1 MIKDSISDL
10 FLIFYPTL
18 KRNRKG
24 DWNRLRLYNSSVMY
38 CSKEITCWDAGWLNL
53 VAFNYVYL
61 IYILYNNDS
70 NFKLVLYFSFIFS
83 LMNLALVSGLSVSQ
97 TDYLLIIFFY
107 WKWTDLSIFHWKLC
121 LVKKGSH
128 AIFFFLA
135 LILSVL
141 LDIFLILKYNE
152 MYFLVTLYIIK
163 SFNNMF
169 GCQIVL
175 FTTRQNV
182 AFVGERFSIAVHPI

>member
-38 CSKEITCWDAGWLNL
+38 CSKEIICWDAGWLNL

-61 IYILYNNDS
+61 IYILYNNDI

-83 LMNLALVSGLSVSQ
+83 LMNLALVSGLSESQ
-97 TDYLLIIFFY
+97 TDYLLIIFFTKNGQI
-107 WKWTDLSIFHWKLC
+107 WAFFIENFVSWRK
-121 LVKKGSH
+121 VV
-128 AIFFFLA
+128 IFFFLV

-152 MYFLVTLYIIK
+152 MHFLVTFYIIK

-169 GCQIVL
+169 GCQIVV

-182 AFVGERFSIAVHPI
+182 ASVGERFSTAVHPI

>member
-1 MIKDSISDL
+1 ML
-10 FLIFYPTL
+10 E
-18 KRNRKG
+18 
-24 DWNRLRLYNSSVMY
+24 
-38 CSKEITCWDAGWLNL
+38 EITCWDAGWLNL

-97 TDYLLIIFFY
+97 TDYLLIIFFTKNGQIWAFFIENSVS
-107 WKWTDLSIFHWKLC
+107 WKKVVMLFF
-121 LVKKGSH
+121 
-128 AIFFFLA
+128 FFFLV

-152 MYFLVTLYIIK
+152 MHFLNTFYIIK
-163 SFNNMF
+163 SFDNMF
-169 GCQIVL
+169 GCQIVV
-175 FTTRQNV
+175 FTTRQDV
-182 AFVGERFSIAVHPI
+182 AFVGERFSTAVYPI

>member
-38 CSKEITCWDAGWLNL
+38 CSKEIICWDAGWLNL

-61 IYILYNNDS
+61 IFILYTNDS

-83 LMNLALVSGLSVSQ
+83 LMNLALVSGLSESQ
-97 TDYLLIIFFY
+97 TDYLLIIFFTKNGQI
-107 WKWTDLSIFHWKLC
+107 WAFFIENFVSWRK
-121 LVKKGSH
+121 VV
-128 AIFFFLA
+128 IFFFFSTDTLCSFRYFSDTKIQRNA
-135 LILSVL
+135 FFSHILHNKE
-141 LDIFLILKYNE
+141 F
-152 MYFLVTLYIIK
+152 
-163 SFNNMF
+163 
-169 GCQIVL
+169 Q
-175 FTTRQNV
+175 
-182 AFVGERFSIAVHPI
+182 

>member
-1 MIKDSISDL
+1 MIKDPISDL

-61 IYILYNNDS
+61 IYILYDNDS

-83 LMNLALVSGLSVSQ
+83 LINLALVSGLSVSQ
-97 TDYLLIIFFY
+97 TDYLLIIFFTENGQIWAFFIENFVS
-107 WKWTDLSIFHWKLC
+107 WKKVVML
-121 LVKKGSH
+121 
-128 AIFFFLA
+128 FF
-135 LILSVL
+135 
-141 LDIFLILKYNE
+141 
-152 MYFLVTLYIIK
+152 
-163 SFNNMF
+163 SF
-169 GCQIVL
+169 
-175 FTTRQNV
+175 
-182 AFVGERFSIAVHPI
+182 

>member
-24 DWNRLRLYNSSVMY
+24 DWNRLRLYNSSIMY

-83 LMNLALVSGLSVSQ
+83 LMNLVLVSGLSVSQ

-107 WKWTDLSIFHWKLC
+107 WKWTDLSIFQWKLC

-128 AIFFFLA
+128 AIFFLFSTDTLCSFRHFSDTEIQRNVFFSH
-135 LILSVL
+135 ILHNKE
-141 LDIFLILKYNE
+141 F
-152 MYFLVTLYIIK
+152 
-163 SFNNMF
+163 
-169 GCQIVL
+169 Q
-175 FTTRQNV
+175 
-182 AFVGERFSIAVHPI
+182 

>member
-38 CSKEITCWDAGWLNL
+38 CSKEIICWDAGWLNL

-61 IYILYNNDS
+61 IYILYNNDI

-83 LMNLALVSGLSVSQ
+83 LMNLALVSGLSESQ
-97 TDYLLIIFFY
+97 TDYLLIIFFAKNGQI
-107 WKWTDLSIFHWKLC
+107 WAFFIENFVSWRK
-121 LVKKGSH
+121 VV
-128 AIFFFLA
+128 IFFFLV

-152 MYFLVTLYIIK
+152 MHFLVTFYIIK

-169 GCQIVL
+169 GCQIVV

-182 AFVGERFSIAVHPI
+182 ASVGERFSTAVHPI

>member
-1 MIKDSISDL
+1 
-10 FLIFYPTL
+10 
-18 KRNRKG
+18 
-24 DWNRLRLYNSSVMY
+24 MY

-53 VAFNYVYL
+53 VAFNYIYL

-97 TDYLLIIFFY
+97 TDYLLIIFFIKNGQIWAFY
-107 WKWTDLSIFHWKLC
+107 WKLC

-128 AIFFFLA
+128 AFFFFLA

-152 MYFLVTLYIIK
+152 MHFLVTFYIIK
-163 SFNNMF
+163 SFNDMF

-182 AFVGERFSIAVHPI
+182 AFVGERFSTAVHLI